1 MKKRVPL
8 AMMGLLIIFCISSVL
23 FNRQA
28 NLTYGDVK
36 EFCYEVQKAGHPI
49 SPDPETIRQ
58 YDVKADRYGNL
69 ILTVTG
75 IKGEK
80 VVCEMTPDCQIID
93 KISEIDTLKY
103 LYAVIALASLL
114 IFIAAVKEYTK
125 RRIGA

>member
-36 EFCYEVQKAGHPI
+36 EFCYEVQKAGQPI
-49 SPDPETIRQ
+49 SPDPETIKQ

-103 LYAVIALASLL
+103 LYAVIASASLL
-114 IFIAAVKEYTK
+114 IFIVAVKEYTR

>member
-114 IFIAAVKEYTK
+114 IFIVAVKEYTR

>member
-1 MKKRVPL
+1 MKKPMPL
-8 AMMGLLIIFCISSVL
+8 AMMGLLLIFCISSVL

-114 IFIAAVKEYTK
+114 IFIAAVKEYTR

>member
-28 NLTYGDVK
+28 TLNYGDVK

-49 SPDPETIRQ
+49 SPDPETIKQ
-58 YDVKADRYGNL
+58 YDVRTDIYGNL

-75 IKGEK
+75 IKGEE
-80 VVCEMTPDCQIID
+80 VICEMTPDCQIID
-93 KISEIDTLKY
+93 KISEIDTLK
-103 LYAVIALASLL
+103 
-114 IFIAAVKEYTK
+114 
-125 RRIGA
+125 

>member
-103 LYAVIALASLL
+103 LYAVIASASLL
-114 IFIAAVKEYTK
+114 IFIVAVKEYTR

>member
-1 MKKRVPL
+1 MKKRMPL

-75 IKGEK
+75 IKGEE
-80 VVCEMTPDCQIID
+80 VICEMTPDCQIID

>member
-8 AMMGLLIIFCISSVL
+8 AMMGLLIIFYISSVL

-36 EFCYEVQKAGHPI
+36 EFCYEVQKAGQPI
-49 SPDPETIRQ
+49 SPDPETIKQ

>member
-75 IKGEK
+75 IKGEE
-80 VVCEMTPDCQIID
+80 VICEMTPDCQIID

-103 LYAVIALASLL
+103 LYAVIASASLL
-114 IFIAAVKEYTK
+114 IFIVAVKEYTR

>member
-1 MKKRVPL
+1 MKKRMPL
-8 AMMGLLIIFCISSVL
+8 AMMGLLLIFCISSVL

>member
-1 MKKRVPL
+1 MKKREPL

-75 IKGEK
+75 IKGEE
-80 VVCEMTPDCQIID
+80 VICEMTPDCQIID

>member
-1 MKKRVPL
+1 MKKRMPL
-8 AMMGLLIIFCISSVL
+8 AMMGLLLIFCISSVL

-28 NLTYGDVK
+28 TLNYGDVK

-114 IFIAAVKEYTK
+114 IFIAAVKEYTR

>member
-75 IKGEK
+75 IKGEE

-103 LYAVIALASLL
+103 LYAVIASASLL
-114 IFIAAVKEYTK
+114 IFIVAVKEYTR

>member
-8 AMMGLLIIFCISSVL
+8 AMMGLLLIFCISSVL

-28 NLTYGDVK
+28 TLNYGDVK

-49 SPDPETIRQ
+49 SPDPETIKQ

-114 IFIAAVKEYTK
+114 IFIAAVTEYTK

>member
-75 IKGEK
+75 IKGEE
-80 VVCEMTPDCQIID
+80 VICEMTPDCQIID

>member
-36 EFCYEVQKAGHPI
+36 EFCYEVQKEGHPI

-114 IFIAAVKEYTK
+114 IFIAAVKEYTR

>member
-1 MKKRVPL
+1 MKKRMPL

-49 SPDPETIRQ
+49 SSDPETIRQ

-75 IKGEK
+75 IKGEE
-80 VVCEMTPDCQIID
+80 VICEMTPDCQIID